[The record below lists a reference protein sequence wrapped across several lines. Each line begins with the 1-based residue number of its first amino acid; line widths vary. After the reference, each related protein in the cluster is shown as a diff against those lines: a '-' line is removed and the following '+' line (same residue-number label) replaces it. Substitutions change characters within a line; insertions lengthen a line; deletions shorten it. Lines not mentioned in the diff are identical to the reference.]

1 MVRPLDPADLGV
13 TSVDYGSMP
22 PDTSVEA
29 ARKRVAGA
37 SRIVGFTGAG
47 ISTESG
53 VPDFR
58 SPNGVWAQNRIVDF
72 QEFVSSEAGRI
83 EYWRQKVA
91 AWPAMREARPNAGH
105 HAFVA
110 LHRQGRLDA
119 LITQNIERLHQRS
132 GLPAEKVLELH
143 GTTTEAA
150 CLTCGDRIASDE
162 ACRRIEDG
170 EKAPRCR
177 LCGGLLKPA
186 TISFGQAMPHDVMV
200 RAQLA
205 AETCDLLIAVG
216 SSLVVEPAA
225 SIPRVAREA
234 GARLIIVNRDPTPL
248 DGIADGVV
256 RGEIGAVLPALVR
269 RDG

>member
-1 MVRPLDPADLGV
+1 MELQ
-13 TSVDYGSMP
+13 
-22 PDTSVEA
+22 A
-29 ARKRVAGA
+29 ARKLVSAA

-58 SPNGVWAQNRIVDF
+58 SPDGVWAQNRTVDF
-72 QEFVSSEAGRI
+72 QEFVASEAGRI
-83 EYWRQKVA
+83 EYWRQKAA
-91 AWPAMREARPNAGH
+91 AWPAMRDAQPNAGH
-105 HAFVA
+105 RAFVE
-110 LHRQGRLDA
+110 LHKQGRLEA

-132 GLPAEKVLELH
+132 GLPADKVLELH
-143 GTTTEAA
+143 GTTTEAV
-150 CLTCGDRIASDE
+150 CLTCGDRITSDE
-162 ACRRIEDG
+162 ACRRIEAG

-177 LCGGLLKPA
+177 PCGGFLKPA

-200 RAQLA
+200 QAQAA
-205 AETCDLLIAVG
+205 AETCDLMIAVG

-225 SIPRVAREA
+225 SIPRVARQA

-248 DGIADGVV
+248 DGIADAVV
-256 RGEIGAVLPALVR
+256 RGEIGAILPELVR

>member
-1 MVRPLDPADLGV
+1 MEAQ
-13 TSVDYGSMP
+13 
-22 PDTSVEA
+22 A
-29 ARKRVAGA
+29 ARRLVAGA

-58 SPNGVWAQNRIVDF
+58 SPHGVWAQNRIVDF
-72 QEFVSSEAGRI
+72 REFVSSEAGRI

-91 AWPAMREARPNAGH
+91 GWPAMRDAQPNAGH
-105 HAFVA
+105 YAFVE
-110 LHRQGRLDA
+110 LHRQERLDV
-119 LITQNIERLHQRS
+119 LVTQNVERLHQRS
-132 GLPAEKVLELH
+132 GLPPGKVLELH
-143 GTTTEAA
+143 GTTTEAV

-162 ACRRIEDG
+162 ACRRVAGG

-177 LCGGLLKPA
+177 RCGGLLKPA
-186 TISFGQAMPHDVMV
+186 TISFGQSMPHDVMA
-200 RAQLA
+200 RAQA
-205 AETCDLLIAVG
+205 AAGTCDLLLAVG

-225 SIPRVAREA
+225 SIPRVARQA

-248 DGIADGVV
+248 DDAADAVV
-256 RGEIGAVLPALVR
+256 RGEIGTVLPGLVR

>member
-1 MVRPLDPADLGV
+1 M
-13 TSVDYGSMP
+13 
-22 PDTSVEA
+22 EEQA
-29 ARKRVAGA
+29 ARKLVAGA
-37 SRIVGFTGAG
+37 SRVVGFTGAG

-72 QEFVSSEAGRI
+72 QEFVASEAGRI

-91 AWPAMREARPNAGH
+91 GWPAMRDAQPNAGH
-105 HAFVA
+105 YAFVE

-132 GLPAEKVLELH
+132 GLPADKVLELH
-143 GTTTEAA
+143 GTTTEAV
-150 CLTCGDRIASDE
+150 CLTCGDRITSDE

-170 EKAPRCR
+170 EKAPCCR
-177 LCGGLLKPA
+177 QCGGFLKPA

-200 RAQLA
+200 RAQIA
-205 AETCDLLIAVG
+205 AETCDLLLTVG

-225 SIPRVAREA
+225 SIPRVARQA

-248 DGIADGVV
+248 DGIADAVV
-256 RGEIGAVLPALVR
+256 RGEIGAVLPALVHR
-269 RDG
+269 EGVATPPRTGDAPPG

>member
-1 MVRPLDPADLGV
+1 MLGSG
-13 TSVDYGSMP
+13 SVDARRL
-22 PDTSVEA
+22 VFEA
-29 ARKRVAGA
+29 A
-37 SRIVGFTGAG
+37 RIVGFTGAG

-83 EYWRQKVA
+83 EYWRQKAA
-91 AWPAMREARPNAGH
+91 AWPAMRDAQPNAGH
-105 HAFVA
+105 YAFVE
-110 LHRQGRLDA
+110 LHKQGRLDA

-132 GLPAEKVLELH
+132 GVPADKVLELH
-143 GTTTEAA
+143 GTTTEAV
-150 CLTCGDRIASDE
+150 CLACGDRITSDE
-162 ACRRIEDG
+162 ACRRIEGG

-177 LCGGLLKPA
+177 ECGAFLKPA

-200 RAQLA
+200 RAQVA
-205 AETCDLLIAVG
+205 AETCDLMMAVG

-225 SIPRVAREA
+225 SIPRVARQA

-248 DGIADGVV
+248 DGIADAVV
-256 RGEIGAVLPALVR
+256 QGEIGTVLPELVR